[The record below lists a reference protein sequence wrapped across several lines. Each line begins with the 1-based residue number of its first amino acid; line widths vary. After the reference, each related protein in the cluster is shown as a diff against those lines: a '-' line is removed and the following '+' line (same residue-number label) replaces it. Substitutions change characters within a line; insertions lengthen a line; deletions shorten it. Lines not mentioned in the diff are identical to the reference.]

1 MARQISAEEF
11 QELGRNYYKL
21 KQYDKALETFT
32 KGIET
37 CQKPSLGLY
46 DYRAATYDKLEKYA
60 EAVKDGRE
68 MIRMNKKD
76 VKGYLRTANV
86 LEKMGKEETALGIYK
101 YGMKN
106 LGAQDGNFKLLQQ
119 LHDKLT
125 RKLSPSAAIDPFT
138 VLPVELA
145 EMILEYLSFR
155 QMVNCMRV
163 SKGWRD
169 YLSKLPKLWLHLDLS
184 GARRP
189 VPRSFANTALR
200 NSELRMTRVTIH
212 RFEHMDVLRNLA
224 KAAKHLSEIEMLS
237 LPHTMSATLINVVKN
252 SPKLKKFVVHAEIT
266 ADSVEHIFQS
276 QPALEHAAFHAIL
289 PPAYTMKW
297 TETLTHLHTLSLS
310 FVKTASEM
318 PIGIAKLLSL
328 APALR
333 SLSLC
338 NISAFHG
345 FGGRGWPQ
353 DASQLPRLTTLI
365 LKRINFG
372 RFPALPSTLQRLV
385 LENDGGTLTREGSD
399 AAWAHTPLPDLTH
412 LSLSGFSIGP
422 QRLEALLDFYVED
435 DGTLKS
441 VADAKPLQHLSLRCL
456 IDSSTRTVSDGPD
469 SLLGCSPRLLTP
481 ALEFLDI
488 GTMPCTDDDVD
499 HLVTHETGLEIIDLS
514 NTNITGASIK
524 MLADRLASLKRI
536 RADNCTRI
544 SGRDAIGYAER
555 KGIAVSYQ
563 MGEQKG
569 ERRVRYG

>member
-435 DGTLKS
+435 DGTLK
-441 VADAKPLQHLSLRCL
+441 
-456 IDSSTRTVSDGPD
+456 TVSDGPD